1 MKDKIKEI
9 IEYMDELYP
18 TARCELNYTKDYE
31 LLIATVLSAQCT
43 DKRVNEVTKVL
54 WQKYDIFSL
63 AKASQEEIASIIR
76 PVGSHTKKSGYLKKI
91 AQSLVADYQGAVPNN
106 REYLESL
113 PGVGRKTC
121 NVVLSNLYDVP
132 AIAVDTH
139 VERVSKRLSLAY
151 NKDDVRTV
159 EEKLMKK
166 FPKEKWS
173 RLHHQLVLFG
183 RYQCKAI
190 HPLCE
195 NCHLQAICKYYAH
208 SKKGLKKQ

>member
-1 MKDKIKEI
+1 MKDKEQKI
-9 IEYMDELYP
+9 IEYMDELFYNA
-18 TARCELNYTKDYE
+18 TCELNYEKDYE

-54 WQKYDIFSL
+54 WEKYSL
-63 AKASQEEIASIIR
+63 ETLSKASNKEIEAIIHSVGSYTKKAAYLIEIAKRLI
-76 PVGSHTKKSGYLKKI
+76 KEQNKI
-91 AQSLVADYQGAVPNN
+91 VPND

-121 NVVLSNLYDVP
+121 NVVLSNIYNVP

-151 NKDDVRTV
+151 QKDTV
-159 EEKLMKK
+159 DKVEKKLMKK

-173 RLHHQLVLFG
+173 KLHHQLVLFG
-183 RYQCKAI
+183 RYICKAI
-190 HPLCE
+190 KPECE
-195 NCHLQAICKYYAH
+195 KCKLKEICKYYQ
-208 SKKGLKKQ
+208 KKK